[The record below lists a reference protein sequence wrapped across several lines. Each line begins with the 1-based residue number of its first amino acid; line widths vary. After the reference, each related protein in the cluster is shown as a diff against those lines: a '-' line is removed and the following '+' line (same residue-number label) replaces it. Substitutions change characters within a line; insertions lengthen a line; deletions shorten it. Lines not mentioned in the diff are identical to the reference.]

1 MSLKSGFLELE
12 IISIQDV
19 KHMDNWLKKGK
30 NWVEYIYIT
39 EELGKKTIGIAIKR
53 ILTLLESAKILLEQ
67 GGDPTISAGIYTYA
81 IEEYGKIVLL
91 RESPRINGKIKVE
104 FKGGFKNH
112 FRKIGIAVDQL
123 PDECKYLRKGIFDPS
138 IFDPNIFD
146 TQDVVADFESRMGV
160 FFTDFSETE
169 RDIQNVPIV
178 DGITLMNAITKL
190 RMHILDSQNDF

>member
-1 MSLKSGFLELE
+1 
-12 IISIQDV
+12 
-19 KHMDNWLKKGK
+19 MDNWLKKGK

-39 EELGKKTIGIAIKR
+39 EELGKKTIGIVFKR
-53 ILTLLESAKILLEQ
+53 ILTLLESAKILLNQ

-81 IEEYGKIVLL
+81 VEEYGKIVLL
-91 RESPRINGKIKVE
+91 RESSRINGKIKVK
-104 FKGGFKNH
+104 FRRGFKNH
-112 FRKIGIAVDQL
+112 FKKIGLAVNQL
-123 PDECKYLRKGIFDPS
+123 PDECKFLRKGIFDPR

-146 TQDVVADFESRMGV
+146 TKTVIADFESRMGV

-190 RMHILDSQNDF
+190 RKHTLELQNDFLV